1 MLKIGFVGQYSHTL
15 DDKGRVSIPARFKKY
30 IEDSA
35 TGTDSAQLVLSIGA
49 DKCVEALSVNAW
61 ERMKA
66 AYEQEQTLDASVKAS
81 IRQRTMNTFPV
92 NIDKSGRIIIPEPL
106 KKLAGIRKN
115 VVFVGVVDR
124 FEIWDEEE
132 LSAHLKNNDGGNS

>member
-1 MLKIGFVGQYSHTL
+1 MQKIGFVGQYSHTL
-15 DDKGRVSIPARFKKY
+15 DDKGRVSIPSRFKKY
-30 IEDSA
+30 IEDSG
-35 TGTDSAQLVLSIGA
+35 TGTESVQLVLSIGA

-66 AYEQEQTLDASVKAS
+66 VYEQEQTLDAAVKAN

-106 KKLAGIRKN
+106 KKLAGIQKN

-124 FEIWDEEE
+124 FEIWDEAA
-132 LSAHLKNNDGGNS
+132 LDTHLKKSNGGNK